1 MLLAELE
8 IRHSRTVAP
17 TRRIALGELYLPVE
31 PAPGYGGLL
40 LAGIVGGFAPK
51 LDAEVRDDLD
61 VLIDDLERNRR
72 IPQPRLRHR
81 FQTDVVGLDRSRHRL
96 IGHGESLH
104 LQLDDHGFPLPQV
117 LGAVYAASKLT
128 FSARAG
134 VFRLLWRALRWEAG
148 VPGLLEYLSGD
159 DAAFRR
165 RRGTVLDASWALSV
179 MGFSADGPPP
189 RSDVIRRFRTLIRDA
204 HPDHGADIEEA
215 GRIISD
221 LTEAKR
227 ILLAA
232 I

>member
-17 TRRIALGELYLPVE
+17 TRRVALGDIYLPVE

-40 LAGIVGGFAPK
+40 LAGIVATFVPM
-51 LDAEVRDDLD
+51 LQTETRDDLD
-61 VLIDDLERNRR
+61 VLIDDLERGRR

-81 FQTDVVGLDRSRHRL
+81 FQTDTQGLDRSRHRL
-96 IGHGESLH
+96 HGRGEKLE
-104 LQLDDHGFPLPQV
+104 LDLDRHGFPLPQV

-134 VFRLLWRALRWEAG
+134 AFRLIWRATRWEG
-148 VPGLLEYLSGD
+148 GTDGLLAFLTGD

-165 RRGTVLDASWALSV
+165 RRDPAFDATWARTIL
-179 MGFSADGPPP
+179 GFAEAQSPP
-189 RSDVIRRFRTLIRDA
+189 RSDVIRRFRAKVRDV
-204 HPDHGADIEEA
+204 HPDHGADVNEA
-215 GRIISD
+215 GQLISD

-227 ILLAA
+227 ILLAGA
-232 I
+232 